1 MHYLCTYIGINIQ
14 MVYSTYTKLR
24 IIHYQSKGFR
34 PYTIAGLMKQND
46 GIVVSRYGV
55 AQFLKVYQSTG
66 SIERRPGSGRL
77 SSVTWRIKELVEE
90 QMNKDDETTA
100 TQLHQM
106 LLELDIVITLRTI
119 LRCRTVL
126 GWTFRGST
134 YCQLI

>member
-1 MHYLCTYIGINIQ
+1 
-14 MVYSTYTKLR
+14 MVYSTYIKLK

-134 YCQLI
+134 YCQLIRGENKVKRLRWA